1 VLISRQKGETMITP
15 FIAPTEAGSA
25 LALLEWIGAGV
36 AMASAVILGV
46 ATVFEMRTRRFD
58 TLLELDLIR
67 QPEPQR
73 EIEAQRE
80 SEAPNADASLE
91 NAA

>member
-1 VLISRQKGETMITP
+1 MITP
-15 FIAPTEAGSA
+15 FIAPAETAMFGAGSA

-36 AMASAVILGV
+36 AMASAIILCV
-46 ATVFEMRTRRFD
+46 ATVSEMRTRRFD

-67 QPEPQR
+67 EPEPQL

-91 NAA
+91 HAA

>member
-1 VLISRQKGETMITP
+1 MITP
-15 FIAPTEAGSA
+15 FIAPAEAAGSA

-36 AMASAVILGV
+36 AMASAVILCV